1 MTWESHHAIEKLIY
15 GYARS
20 VDGAQW
26 DELARLFTHGQV
38 RTNSGDE
45 VAKGGEAVAALWA
58 SVNKVHEDGTL
69 RTRHLITNVDIDIDE
84 GAGVATAHSNFM
96 VFQGTAKVSLQP
108 IAGGSYRD
116 RFRRLGD
123 GWWFEEKFIEV
134 ALVGDVSDHLA
145 ISLDTPG

>member
-20 VDGAQW
+20 VDLAQW
-26 DELARLFTHGQV
+26 DELGQLFTYGQV
-38 RTNSGDE
+38 RTNSNDE
-45 VAKGGEAVAALWA
+45 VTKGGEAVAALWA

-69 RTRHLITNVDIDIDE
+69 RTRHLITNVDIDVDE
-84 GAGVATAHSNFM
+84 EAGKATALSTFM
-96 VFQGTAKVSLQP
+96 VFQGTANVALQP

-116 RFRRLGD
+116 TFRRQGHT
-123 GWWFEEKFIEV
+123 WWFEEKFIEV

-145 ISLDTPG
+145 ISLETPG